1 MFLEYK
7 KMQTDGEMG
16 EEIVLK
22 KLNWNRQLYLSLKIG
37 ELIQHVLCLQKQ
49 NFVECITTSTS

>member
-1 MFLEYK
+1 
-7 KMQTDGEMG
+7 MQTDGEMG